1 MSSSVYENP
10 VRTYSTD
17 AWVSL
22 KKTRTQVSEKK
33 KRNLWGETNS
43 MPTFIDNPS
52 AMTNPTIVK
61 LTLRT
66 KGEVMEQVQRKL
78 ETAKKM

>member
-1 MSSSVYENP
+1 
-10 VRTYSTD
+10 
-17 AWVSL
+17 
-22 KKTRTQVSEKK
+22 
-33 KRNLWGETNS
+33 